1 MSKDDLKF
9 WQEEKEVRAILCR
22 DSSFFGTPVIDFDVL
37 LNCLDDKTLVFLC
50 CSSEKK
56 AQHYQS
62 VILEKC
68 SEAQCVIIN
77 NYDEVYID
85 ISGRCN
91 LRCRSCQVANH
102 HKESF
107 SYSGRGLM
115 SFELFCKILDK
126 VQMELPYC
134 LGVFLFNY
142 GEPLLSPDLPRMIH
156 EIHSR
161 GMIAI
166 ISSNLSL
173 EYNFD
178 SLLIDPPYLDFH
190 KRFTKQLIM
199 VETYI
204 W

>member
-1 MSKDDLKF
+1 MSCYFDEAISIANLNEKSIYIYGASVSGVSLLKYLDKKRIKVTGF
-9 WQEEKEVRAILCR
+9 SDVSFSKVGNDIA
-22 DSSFFGTPVIDFDVL
+22 FFGTPVIDFDVL

-107 SYSGRGLM
+107 S
-115 SFELFCKILDK
+115 
-126 VQMELPYC
+126 
-134 LGVFLFNY
+134 
-142 GEPLLSPDLPRMIH
+142 
-156 EIHSR
+156 
-161 GMIAI
+161 
-166 ISSNLSL
+166 
-173 EYNFD
+173 
-178 SLLIDPPYLDFH
+178 
-190 KRFTKQLIM
+190 
-199 VETYI
+199 
-204 W
+204 